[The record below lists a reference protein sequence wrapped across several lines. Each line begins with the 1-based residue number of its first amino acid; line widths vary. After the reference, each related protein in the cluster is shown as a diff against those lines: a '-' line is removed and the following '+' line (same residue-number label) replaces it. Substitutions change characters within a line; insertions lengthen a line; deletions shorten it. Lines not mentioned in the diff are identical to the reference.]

1 MRLVFLSL
9 LLIAAPSPAQE
20 PTHAERAAADAA
32 TRARVERVMTA
43 AGASGGFAGNYAV
56 AVGPRRI
63 AGGSIGESAPGVPF
77 TYDAVFPW
85 ASVTKQVVATMV
97 MREVTDGRIALNAP
111 ASRYMA
117 ELGRGPRSPTVREL
131 LQHRSGLRNPD
142 DSPRDAGG
150 TPSFYTG
157 GPTGIEWCL
166 GARGTPGGAWR
177 YNNCDYLLLGGI
189 LERVRRRP
197 LGELLGA
204 RVLSPTGIRVRFAA
218 AEADGSPHSDWTG
231 GPTPAERAMLTRY
244 GSAGSLLG
252 TAEEMLAFDAGLL
265 SGALLPER
273 ERAELWR
280 GDPKLGYQALGQW
293 SFTAPLKGC
302 AGPVRIV
309 ERRGAIG
316 RFQVRNLIAPDQ
328 KVAAVM
334 LTNRGEDRLDFG
346 EIWQGKGLSHDLLA
360 AALCP

>member
-1 MRLVFLSL
+1 MRRTVASL
-9 LLIAAPSPAQE
+9 ALFATPLWAQE
-20 PTHAERAAADAA
+20 STPAERDAAEAA
-32 TRARVERVMTA
+32 TRARVERVVT
-43 AGASGGFAGNYAV
+43 GSGFAGNYAV
-56 AVGPRRI
+56 AVGARRI
-63 AGGSIGESAPGVPF
+63 AGGSVGESAPGVPF
-77 TYDAVFPW
+77 VYDSVFPW

-97 MREVTDGRIALNAP
+97 MSEVADGRIALDAP

-117 ELGRGPRSPTVREL
+117 ELRAGPRSPTVREL

-142 DSPRDAGG
+142 DSPKDAGG
-150 TPSFYTG
+150 EPSFYTG

-166 GARGTPGGAWR
+166 GSRGTPGGTWR

-197 LGELLGA
+197 LGELLAA
-204 RVLSPTGIRVRFAA
+204 RVLSPTGIRMRFAA
-218 AEADGSPHSDWTG
+218 AEPDGSPDGDWAG
-231 GPTPAERAMLTRY
+231 GLTPAERLALTRY
-244 GSAGSLLG
+244 GSAGSLVG
-252 TAEEMLAFDAGLL
+252 TAEDMLAFDAALL

-293 SFTAPLKGC
+293 SFTAQLAGC

-328 KVAAVM
+328 GLAAVM
-334 LTNRGEDRLDFG
+334 LTNRGEDQLDFG

-360 AALCP
+360 AALCPA